1 MKNLAEALCA
11 SGFSEDE
18 AKKVVVIVY
27 DWVAENYPVLA
38 AVAKNTVMK
47 EVQKEVEEGHESG

>member
-11 SGFSEDE
+11 TGFSEDE

-27 DWVAENYPVLA
+27 DRVAENYPVLA

-47 EVQKEVEEGHESG
+47 EVEEGHESG